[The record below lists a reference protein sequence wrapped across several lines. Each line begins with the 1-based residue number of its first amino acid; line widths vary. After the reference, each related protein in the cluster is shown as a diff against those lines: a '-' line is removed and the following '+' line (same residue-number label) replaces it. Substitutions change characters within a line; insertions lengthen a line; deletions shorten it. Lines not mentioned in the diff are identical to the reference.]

1 MHVPKLEDQMKKPIV
16 IIGIG
21 ELAAVFSQGL
31 LRCGYP
37 VYPIIRSMDLAE
49 EYKQIPSPELVLIMV
64 QESELHALLR
74 KLPEDWRQ
82 KVGLVQNE
90 LLPRDWLSHRIKEP
104 TVTIVWFEKKKQQ
117 LLSNILYSPSFGPKA
132 EIISQALQAVE
143 IPAPILENEEQLL
156 YELLR
161 KALYILTVNIA
172 GLVDNCTVGDLWNKN
187 QSLAKEIAGEVILVQ
202 EKMTGKQLPYE
213 RLINGM
219 AEGINDCPHR
229 HCLGRSAMSRLERI
243 LAYAQEAN
251 IKTPKLLE
259 IYTRATA

>member
-1 MHVPKLEDQMKKPIV
+1 MKKPIV
-16 IIGIG
+16 VIGIG
-21 ELAAVFSQGL
+21 ELAGVFTQGF
-31 LRCGYP
+31 LRSGYP
-37 VYPIIRSMDLAE
+37 VYPITRGMDLE
-49 EYKQIPSPELVLIMV
+49 VECSQIPDPELVFIMV
-64 QESELHALLR
+64 QESELHKLLAKIPEGWR
-74 KLPEDWRQ
+74 SKL
-82 KVGLVQNE
+82 GLLQNE
-90 LLPRDWLSHRIKEP
+90 LLPRDWQSHKIIKP
-104 TVTIVWFEKKKQQ
+104 TVTVVWFEKKKQQ